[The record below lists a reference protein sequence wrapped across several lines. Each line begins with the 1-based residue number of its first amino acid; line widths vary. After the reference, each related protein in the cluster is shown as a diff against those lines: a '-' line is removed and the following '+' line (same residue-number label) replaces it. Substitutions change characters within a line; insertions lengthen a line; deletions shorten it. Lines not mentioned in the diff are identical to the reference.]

1 MRITFLLTSSLESP
15 YGLGRCFPL
24 ARQIA
29 SLEHDVHIV
38 TLHHNLEADVE
49 RHFSYEGVWI
59 HYVGQMHVRKVAD
72 TTLYFS
78 APRLLQVVLAGTV
91 GLMRQATR
99 LDADVYHIGKPHPQ
113 NSSAGWLAARLW
125 RKGRLFL
132 DCDDLEATINRFS
145 GTWQQRGVAW
155 LEDAVPRWV
164 DGVTVHSQF
173 LETRLR
179 GLGVPSERLLRLPS
193 GADSQRFKQIS
204 PASVDRWRERLDL
217 AEQRVVAYFGTM
229 ALVNHPIDLLL
240 EAFARLVHRVPD
252 AVLLLVGGGADLPV
266 LQNLSQQL
274 GIAAR
279 CRFVG
284 RVGRDEVAV
293 LHGLTYVTVD
303 PVNDDVLARARWP
316 LKIVESLAAGVP
328 IVTGDVGDRRE
339 MLGGDAAGLVV
350 VPGDSQALA
359 DGLEAV
365 LTDPLL
371 HQHLSEGCKH
381 QAARYSLTDLSSNLL
396 RFYER
401 VQK

>member
-49 RHFSYEGVWI
+49 RHFRYEGVWI
-59 HYVGQMHVRKVAD
+59 HYVGQMHVRKVSD

-78 APRLLQVVLAGTV
+78 APRLLQVVLAGTA
-91 GLMRQATR
+91 GLVRQATK

-113 NSSAGWLAARLW
+113 NSTAGWLATRLW
-125 RKGRLFL
+125 GKGRLFL

-155 LEDAVPRWV
+155 LEDTVPRWV

-173 LETRLR
+173 LEARLR
-179 GLGVPSERLLRLPS
+179 GLGVPNERLLRLPS
-193 GADSQRFKQIS
+193 GADIQRFKHIS
-204 PASVDRWRERLDL
+204 PAAVDRWRERLELSD
-217 AEQRVVAYFGTM
+217 QRVVAYFGTM

-240 EAFARLVHRVPD
+240 EAFVRLTHRVPD
-252 AVLLLVGGGADLPV
+252 TVLLLVGGGADLP
-266 LQNLSQQL
+266 LLKDLAHQL
-274 GIAAR
+274 GIAGR

-284 RVGRDEVAV
+284 RVGQDEVVA
-293 LHGLTYVTVD
+293 LHRLAHVTVD
-303 PVNDDVLARARWP
+303 PVNDDELARARWP

-339 MLGGDAAGLVV
+339 MLGGETAGLVV

-365 LTDPLL
+365 LTDLLL
-371 HQHLSEGCKH
+371 HEHLSKGCEP
-381 QAARYSLTDLSSNLL
+381 QAGRYNLADLASSLL

-401 VQK
+401 MQT